1 MVQSINITD
10 IKNLYPN
17 EWDLPGNP
25 IMDEGK
31 IDVLYVGYKL
41 T

>member
-1 MVQSINITD
+1 MVQPINIAD
-10 IKNLYPN
+10 IKNLYPD
-17 EWDLPGNP
+17 EWGLPGNP